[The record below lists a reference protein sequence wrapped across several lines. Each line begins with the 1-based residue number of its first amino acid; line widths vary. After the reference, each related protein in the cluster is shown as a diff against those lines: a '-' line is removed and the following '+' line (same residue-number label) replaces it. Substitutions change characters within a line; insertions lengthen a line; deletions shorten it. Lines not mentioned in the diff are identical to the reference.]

1 MVRSIDARVSSRRR
15 QWNGLRACCWVPG
28 IAGVIALLG
37 VATTATATTA
47 VGADTPGAPAPAGAT
62 AGPPSPVAG
71 TSAAATTAAAA
82 EQKAED
88 TEEKGE
94 EDEKVHE
101 IVVVGTRFVAFKNS
115 TVSPVVTVDSSELAH
130 QGTARAED
138 LLNSLPQL
146 NAGLTDSA
154 NGAGVAP
161 ITGTATADLRGIGS
175 FNTLVLMNG
184 RRLQPGDSINPSPD
198 LNAIPTALVKR
209 VEVLTGGASSSI
221 YGSDAISGVVN
232 FVIDSYYTGG
242 KVDVDYG
249 LNRASNSNAFVQ
261 GIDRASGVEPRTG
274 ANYDGRNIN
283 LTGMYGTDLFG
294 GDGHVV
300 AYAGYRH
307 TPAIYGSSRDFSACT
322 LTETDTSYRCQLDGT
337 TPAGQF
343 VPNGDAA
350 NPLTIDAA
358 TGNSFR
364 PFNLAQDGYNPAQ
377 FQTLARADRRYNAG
391 MFGHYAIRSNVD
403 AYVEATFS
411 DDSTTVQYEPSGTTS
426 TGAGLNTY
434 GINCNSPLLS
444 PAEVSALCTQY
455 GLGAADVSQVGIG
468 RRNIEGGFRD
478 DEFRHR
484 TYRVLFGLKG
494 DLNDVWNYDVNA
506 QWGNTD
512 SHERLSNDISNT
524 RLANALNVV
533 NFNGTPTCQSVVD
546 GSDPSCV
553 PYNIFSAGGVTQG
566 ALNYIRAN
574 AGQDGYARQYD
585 FGAQLVGNLGKYG
598 IQSPYSKDGIGLSFG
613 GEFRSQS
620 ISNQPDAAYLT
631 GDLLTTGGARP
642 TLGTYH
648 VGEVFTEMRVPLL
661 QERFMAES
669 LTLSLSDRFAKY
681 TPQGVANAYNFGL
694 EWAPDDLVRLRGS
707 LSRAVR
713 APNGHELFLSQ
724 LVQQFNFSDP
734 CANDPTTGVPAATL
748 EQCARTGVTAAQ
760 YGKIASSTNTNVLTG
775 GNSNLK
781 PQIADTVTAG
791 VVLTPRVLDKT
802 LSVSLDYWRIKI
814 NKYIGSLPANASLN
828 NCLNGETFYCP
839 LIQRDATG
847 SLSIGTG
854 PTAGRI
860 IATGLNTGSYEESG
874 LDVDGRYVLNLN
886 RAGTLSFAFTGSVQL
901 DNVIKT
907 VPGLPAA
914 DCTDYYGP
922 TCTGEGPTSPIPTW
936 RHKLRTT
943 WELGNGF
950 DASLNWRHI
959 GALKSEQLSPNPQLA
974 TGTAYPIDSQI
985 PAYDYF
991 DMDVGFDLGKH
1002 VSLRLGVDNILDKQP
1017 PLVGFN
1023 LNPLL
1028 VNGNMVAPMYDTYG
1042 RYLFVSLSAKL

>member
-1 MVRSIDARVSSRRR
+1 MVISIDEQRSAPPAAFSRRR
-15 QWNGLRACCWVPG
+15 VRCSVG
-28 IAGVIALLG
+28 GVCGAIALLS
-37 VATTATATTA
+37 VCATVVWADPPP
-47 VGADTPGAPAPAGAT
+47 VPGDGAAAGGPPAPG
-62 AGPPSPVAG
+62 V
-71 TSAAATTAAAA
+71 SAAPGVSGTASDA
-82 EQKAED
+82 ERSAEKED
-88 TEEKGE
+88 KEEKLQE
-94 EDEKVHE
+94 LV
-101 IVVVGTRFVAFKNS
+101 IVGSRFVTSKTS
-115 TVSPVVTVDSSELAH
+115 TVSPVVTVDASELAH

-198 LNAIPTALVKR
+198 LNAIPTSLVKR
-209 VEVLTGGASSSI
+209 VEVLTGGASSI

-232 FVIDSYYTGG
+232 FVIDSYYTGA
-242 KVDVDYG
+242 KLEMDYG
-249 LNRASNSNAFVQ
+249 LNRASNDNSFIQ
-261 GIDRASGVEPRTG
+261 SIERADGVNPRSGVG
-274 ANYDGRNIN
+274 YDGRNVN
-283 LTGMYGTDLFG
+283 LTGVFGKDLFG

-300 AYAGYRH
+300 AYAGYRR
-307 TPAIYGSSRDFSACT
+307 TPAIMGSGRDFSACT
-322 LTETDTSYRCQLDGT
+322 LSETATSYRCQLDGT
-337 TPAGQF
+337 TPMGQF
-343 VPNGDAA
+343 VPNGDGA
-350 NPLTIDAA
+350 NPLTLDAA

-364 PFNLAQDGYNPAQ
+364 PFNFPQDGYNPAP
-377 FQTLARADRRYNAG
+377 FQTLARPDTRYNG
-391 MFGHYAIRSNVD
+391 GVFGHYNIEPTVD

-411 DDSTTVQYEPSGTTS
+411 DDRTSVLYEPSGTTA

-434 GINCNSPLLS
+434 GINCNNPLLS
-444 PAEVSALCTQY
+444 AAEVASLCTQY
-455 GLGAADVSQVGIG
+455 GLGPTDVAQVGIG
-468 RRNIEGGFRD
+468 RRNVEGGFRE

-484 TYRVLFGLKG
+484 TYRILFGVKG
-494 DLNDVWNYDVNA
+494 DLNDVWTYDVNA

-533 NFNGTPTCQSVVD
+533 SVNGTPTCQSVVD
-546 GSDPSCV
+546 RSDPSCV
-553 PYNIFSAGGVTQG
+553 PYNIFSAGGVTQA

-574 AGQDGYARQYD
+574 GAQDGYARQYD
-585 FGAQLVGNLGKYG
+585 FGGQLVGDLGKYG
-598 IQSPYSKDGIGLSFG
+598 IRSPYSKDGIGLSG
-613 GEFRSQS
+613 GVEYRSQS

-642 TLGTYH
+642 TLGTYR
-648 VGEVFTEMRVPLL
+648 VGELFAEMRLPLL
-661 QERFMAES
+661 QDRFLADS
-669 LTLSLSDRFAKY
+669 LTLSLSDRIAKY
-681 TPQGVANAYNFGL
+681 TPQGLANAYNFGL
-694 EWAPDDLVRLRGS
+694 EWAPDELARLRGS

-724 LVQQFNFSDP
+724 IVQQFNFTDP

-748 EQCARTGVTAAQ
+748 AQCARTGVTAAQ
-760 YGKIASSTNTNVLTG
+760 YGKIASATTTNVLTG
-775 GNSNLK
+775 GNPNLK

-791 VVLTPRVLDKT
+791 IVLTPRSLART
-802 LSVSLDYWRIKI
+802 LSISVDYWRIKI

-828 NCLNGETFYCP
+828 NCLNGDTFYCP

-874 LDVDGRYVLNLN
+874 IDVDANYVLDLE
-886 RAGTLSFAFTGSVQL
+886 RAGTVSFAFAGSVQL
-901 DNVIKT
+901 NNVITT
-907 VPGLPAA
+907 VPGLPAV
-914 DCTDYYGP
+914 DCTGYYGP
-922 TCTGEGPTSPIPTW
+922 TCTGEGPTSPIPKW

-943 WELGNGF
+943 WALPIGVE
-950 DASLNWRHI
+950 ASLNWRHI
-959 GALKSEQLSPNPQLA
+959 GSLKSEQLSPNPQLA
-974 TGTAYPIDSQI
+974 TGTAYPIDSQV
-985 PAYDYF
+985 PSYDYF
-991 DMDVGFDLGKH
+991 DLDVGFDLGKH
-1002 VSLRLGVDNILDKQP
+1002 VSLRLGVDNVLDKQP

-1028 VNGNMVAPMYDTYG
+1028 VNGNMLAPMYDTYG
-1042 RYLFVSLSAKL
+1042 RYLFVSLTAKL